1 MKTGTYNLFNHEC
14 PATFRFGR
22 IFTPYFCVLIRH
34 DVWKDLMPL
43 PSPWVKVGKGS
54 GRGD

>member
-1 MKTGTYNLFNHEC
+1 MKTGAYNLFNHEY

-22 IFTPYFCVLIRH
+22 IFTLYFCVLIRH